1 MEINEN
7 EVYTPFEAQ
16 KLLKISPSTM
26 TRLIKRG
33 AIQAA
38 KLGKQYR
45 IMGKELL
52 RAVSPKL
59 EDRVG
64 KLYNKGR
71 QWIHEGVDGPPRV
84 RPKKI
89 VTDGAKHPPVTQK
102 SKEIRPRGI
111 KQEEYSGLDQ

>member
-1 MEINEN
+1 MPNKEWKEHVMEIREN
-7 EVYTPFEAQ
+7 EVYTTHEAQ
-16 KLLKISPSTM
+16 KLLKVSSSTM
-26 TRLIKRG
+26 MRLIKRG

-59 EDRVG
+59 EDKVG

-71 QWIHEGVDGPPRV
+71 RWIHEGIDNEANKG
-84 RPKKI
+84 
-89 VTDGAKHPPVTQK
+89 
-102 SKEIRPRGI
+102 KEIV
-111 KQEEYSGLDQ
+111 K